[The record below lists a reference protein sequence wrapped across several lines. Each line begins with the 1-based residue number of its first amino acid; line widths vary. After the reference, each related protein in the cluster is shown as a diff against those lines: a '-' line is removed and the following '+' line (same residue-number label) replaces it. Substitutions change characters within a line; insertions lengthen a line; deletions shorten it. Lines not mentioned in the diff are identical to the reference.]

1 MDSTTRN
8 MINSLT
14 EDILQLLHVRTP
26 IENMDELVCSLG
38 GRIEEDVSYSEGAA
52 QNYGDAFIIWVLPLQ
67 AEKRRRFPIA
77 LELGHLK
84 W

>member
-38 GRIEEDVSYSEGAA
+38 GED
-52 QNYGDAFIIWVLPLQ
+52 
-67 AEKRRRFPIA
+67 
-77 LELGHLK
+77 
-84 W
+84 

>member
-38 GRIEEDVSYSEGAA
+38 GRIEEDIRYSDGAVQRCIYHMGITA
-52 QNYGDAFIIWVLPLQ
+52 SG
-67 AEKRRRFPIA
+67 
-77 LELGHLK
+77 
-84 W
+84 